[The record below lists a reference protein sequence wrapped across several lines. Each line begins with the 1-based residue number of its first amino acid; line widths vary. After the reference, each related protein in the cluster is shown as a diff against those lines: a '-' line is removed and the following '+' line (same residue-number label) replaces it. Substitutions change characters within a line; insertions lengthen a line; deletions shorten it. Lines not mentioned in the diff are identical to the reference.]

1 MSDEKKYDAEYFD
14 RRMNDPDEIA
24 KVPDVT
30 APNVGTIPLV
40 RKASSQ
46 ELRLFGDQGR
56 KICLTCS
63 NFKHREGQESM
74 RKQNFVARLVHELWG
89 KRATEYLTD
98 APQNMGLCAA
108 KSTPRDEVLV
118 GPSTPACESYR
129 KDPFRR

>member
-14 RRMNDPDEIA
+14 RRLNDPDEIA
-24 KVPDVT
+24 KVPDIG

-40 RKASSQ
+40 RKPSAN
-46 ELRLFGDQGR
+46 ELRLFADQGR
-56 KICLTCS
+56 QICLTCV
-63 NFKHREGQESM
+63 NFKHKEGQASM
-74 RKQNFVARLVHELWG
+74 HRQKFLGRLVHELWG

-98 APQNMGLCAA
+98 APQNMGICAA

-118 GPSTPACESYR
+118 GPSTPSCEAYK